1 MIIWCSILK
10 TNVTDRDQNIESKMS
25 TQNED
30 IYYMDSTLVKDK
42 DKTRSSEA
50 TEETKES
57 KKKVQKNQNQHINFK
72 ENVKDHD
79 IGSILIL
86 SGLKII
92 L

>member
-30 IYYMDSTLVKDK
+30 INYMDSTLVKEK
-42 DKTRSSEA
+42 DRTRSSEA

-57 KKKVQKNQNQHINFK
+57 K
-72 ENVKDHD
+72 
-79 IGSILIL
+79 
-86 SGLKII
+86 
-92 L
+92 

>member
-30 IYYMDSTLVKDK
+30 KNYIDSTLVKNK
-42 DKTRSSEA
+42 DNTRSSEA

-57 KKKVQKNQNQHINFK
+57 KKISP
-72 ENVKDHD
+72 E
-79 IGSILIL
+79 
-86 SGLKII
+86 
-92 L
+92 